1 MNIVAG
7 ENIPYLKEA
16 FGNLGNLNILP
27 GRAMTSSDLVDANI
41 LLIRSITRVDQHL
54 LQDSPVEFVG
64 SASAGI
70 DHLDTC
76 YLKSRN
82 IPFAS
87 AAGSNAN
94 SVAEYVIAA
103 LLYLAT
109 QGNFSLTGKTIG
121 IVGVGNIGKLVK
133 QKTEALGMRP
143 ILHDPPL
150 AEQKQIDHRSLEE
163 ALGCDVV
170 TLHTPLTS
178 EGPYPTYHLVNQK
191 TFEYIKPT
199 AIFINASRGE
209 VVDTHALLTA
219 IQHNRI
225 GSTVLDVWEA
235 EPDINWD
242 LFQAATLGTP
252 HIAGHSLDGKAN
264 GTFMIYSALCKHLNR
279 KPLWNP
285 IQSLPEPTVPFIQ
298 INKKKCSTQ
307 EQIQRV
313 VSKIYDIE
321 ADHQR
326 MKQLETLSQE
336 RRPAQF
342 DNLRKHY
349 PVRREFSRTH
359 LQFSTGQKDLRET
372 LEGLGFIDFKE

>member
-16 FGNLGNLNILP
+16 FGSLGNLNILP
-27 GRAMTSSDLVDANI
+27 GRAITSSDLVDANI

-70 DHLDTC
+70 DHLDTS

-109 QGNFSLTGKTIG
+109 QGSFSLTQKTIG

-143 ILHDPPL
+143 VLHDPPL
-150 AEQKQIDHRSLEE
+150 AEQKQIDHQSLEE

-178 EGPYPTYHLVNQK
+178 EGPYPTYHLLNQK

-199 AIFINASRGE
+199 GIFINASRGE

-298 INKKKCSTQ
+298 IDHKECSPQ
-307 EQIQRV
+307 VQIQET

-321 ADHQR
+321 ADHQH
-326 MKQLETLSQE
+326 MKNLLNIPLEE
-336 RRPAQF
+336 RPTFF
-342 DNLRKHY
+342 DKLRKHY
-349 PVRREFSRTH
+349 LVRREFHRTH
-359 LQFSTGQKDLRET
+359 VSIPPSMKGLRQYLT
-372 LEGLGFIDFKE
+372 GLGFSEI